1 LVSQHLLGVGRFINP
16 DVGQSL
22 NPSQHQLLPLQ
33 VGHHPNLTPRV
44 TLRLP
49 PVNLKKKAKAR
60 RKRTPH
66 LNLLKPLP
74 RARKR

>member
-1 LVSQHLLGVGRFINP
+1 
-16 DVGQSL
+16 
-22 NPSQHQLLPLQ
+22 

-44 TLRLP
+44 TIRLN

-60 RKRTPH
+60 RKRTTH
-66 LNLLKPLP
+66 LILLKPLP